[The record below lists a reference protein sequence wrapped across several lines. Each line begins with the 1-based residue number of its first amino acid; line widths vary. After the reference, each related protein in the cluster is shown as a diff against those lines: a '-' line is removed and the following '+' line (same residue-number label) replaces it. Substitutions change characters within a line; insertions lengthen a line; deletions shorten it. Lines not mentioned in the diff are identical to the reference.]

1 MNVLSKI
8 LSSRV
13 RAEVFRLLF
22 GIQESELHVREL
34 ARRSGMNESSVRQ
47 ELLKLDGLG
56 LVSRRKD
63 GNRAYY
69 RANRK
74 HPLYAEIHSLV
85 IKTSG
90 LVELLQIALQGVD
103 VSVVFIFGSVA
114 KGEENA
120 DSDIDLVAIGDAGLR
135 MISPLLSGISGQL
148 GREINP
154 HVMSSEEYRGRM
166 KSGDHFVTHV
176 LKGPKLFIVGTNH
189 DLERMGR

>member
-22 GIQESELHVREL
+22 GIQKSELHVREL
-34 ARRSGMNESSVRQ
+34 ARRSGMNEASVRQ
-47 ELLKLDGLG
+47 ELRKLDGLG

-63 GNRAYY
+63 GNRVCYC
-69 RANRK
+69 ANRK
-74 HPLYAEIHSLV
+74 HPLYTEIHSLV
-85 IKTSG
+85 IKTAG
-90 LVELLQIALQGVD
+90 LVEIMQRALQEAD
-103 VSVVFIFGSVA
+103 VSLVFIFGSVA
-114 KGEENA
+114 RGEENA
-120 DSDIDLVAIGDAGLR
+120 DSDIDLAVIGNTGLR
-135 MISPLLSGISGQL
+135 NVTSLLSGMSGQL

-154 HVMSSEEYRGRM
+154 HVMSNDEYRKRM

-189 DLERMGR
+189 DLETMGR